1 MPRKMPFVKN
11 AVELSSYELSVIPSF
26 LKRPKKCSQTNKQTN
41 NLSKLPWQPGKR
53 VAIFKEISRGFCP
66 AQPKK
71 ISPKKTK
78 KNLPVT
84 FVHLAGDAQLAEDRY
99 LRLPKGTAETLTS
112 RTSSAL
118 ESAFGQ

>member
-26 LKRPKKCSQTNKQTN
+26 LKRPKKCSQTNKQTIFQN
-41 NLSKLPWQPGKR
+41 YPGSL
-53 VAIFKEISRGFCP
+53 AKEWPSSRRFLGDS
-66 AQPKK
+66 ARHNQKK